1 MWEVISVSSEQL
13 QAQSTTNDSPKT
25 KMLGA
30 HVDVDLYWTFKK
42 AAAGRNERLKEAITH
57 AARMYIDAAKR
68 EGDLDVGG

>member
-1 MWEVISVSSEQL
+1 MSSEQL
-13 QAQSTTNDSPKT
+13 QAQSATNDNPET

-30 HVDVDLYWTFKK
+30 HVDVDLYWMFKK

-68 EGDLDVGG
+68 EGDSGVGG